1 MDYWEWVTAI
11 MVVLVLANLIRMNM
25 WLTLLSKHVEFLYDE
40 KQKEHQ
46 FADEIV
52 SQIRA
57 RQEAMLKTPKD
68 NSAAIKEWDES

>member
-25 WLTLLSKHVEFLYDE
+25 WLTLMSKHVQFLYDE
-40 KQKEHQ
+40 KQKEQQ

-52 SQIRA
+52 GQIRA

>member
-25 WLTLLSKHVEFLYDE
+25 WLTLLSKHVQFLYDE
-40 KQKEHQ
+40 KQKEQQ